1 MAFKLF
7 ELKEDE
13 LCLKRDEVLLIKE
26 FAAIWKADE
35 GCKGDSDGR
44 KHLLSYKTFK
54 FIYLTQD
61 PNAFPKQKGMT
72 AEEAIDY
79 ALDASDITIDI
90 AKQPIVMDA
99 CKYYSEHMITANQEM
114 LYELKRGM
122 LITKKVIIKMN
133 DSAEVIL
140 ANSTSSKADLD
151 DLLSY
156 QERLSKLVGEVP
168 TRIKDIAA
176 LEKIVDKDEEAREL
190 LRGKDAGVV
199 LDSMIPNKSL

>member
-7 ELKEDE
+7 ELKDEE
-13 LCLKRDEVLLIKE
+13 LCLKRDEVLLIDT
-26 FAAIWKADE
+26 FATIWRADK

-44 KHLLSYKTFK
+44 KHLLSYKIFK

-61 PNAFPKQKGMT
+61 PFAYPKQKGMT

-79 ALDASDITIDI
+79 ALEESDITIDI
-90 AKQPIVMDA
+90 AKQSMVMNA
-99 CKYYSEHMITANQEM
+99 CEYYANHMITANQEM

-122 LITKKVIIKMN
+122 NITKKVIVKMN
-133 DSAEVIL
+133 DSAEAIISNP
-140 ANSTSSKADLD
+140 NSTKADLD
-151 DLLSY
+151 DLLSF

-168 TRIKDIAA
+168 NRIKNIAA

-199 LDSMIPNKSL
+199 LDSMIPSKSL

>member
-13 LCLKRDEVLLIKE
+13 LCLKRDEVLLIDA
-26 FAAIWKADE
+26 FAAIWRSDK
-35 GCKGDSDGR
+35 GCKSDSDGR
-44 KHLLSYKTFK
+44 KHLLSYKIFK

-61 PNAFPKQKGMT
+61 PFAFPKQKGMT
-72 AEEAIDY
+72 AEDAIDY
-79 ALDASDITIDI
+79 ALEESDITIEI

-122 LITKKVIIKMN
+122 NITKKVIIKMN
-133 DSAEVIL
+133 DSAEAIIS
-140 ANSTSSKADLD
+140 NTTSTKADLD

-156 QERLSKLVGEVP
+156 QERLSKLTTEVP

-176 LEKIVDKDEEAREL
+176 MEKIVDKEEEAREL

-199 LDSMIPNKSL
+199 LDSMIPSKSY